1 VTPPGDATSSLRAD
15 EVELRHQLQSLVDER
30 DAAPLVSE
38 LYHENSKQIR
48 SDVGFYRRIEYFNSS
63 ELGLELVKRAAK
75 QYACADRVALPPS
88 DDTVPMPLQEAIA
101 RRRSVRHFGGRPF
114 SLQEVATLSRFA
126 NGIPEPSDGAPVARR
141 AVPSGG
147 ALYPTELYVLPLDVV
162 GLEQGAYHY
171 DVLRHEL
178 ARFVDLPAEPALG
191 RACYLGKALPTASV
205 AFAISAC
212 FERQS
217 VKYAERA
224 YRFTLLECGHL
235 AQNLLLMATAME
247 LEALPVG
254 GFMDDDLHEY
264 LQLDGRREAVLYLIL
279 MGSPVEV

>member
-1 VTPPGDATSSLRAD
+1 MIPEIDATRSGRAD
-15 EVELRHQLQSLVDER
+15 EVELRHQFQSLLEDR
-30 DAAPLVSE
+30 DSAPLVSE
-38 LYHENSKQIR
+38 LYHENSKQTR

-63 ELGLELVKRAAK
+63 ELGLQLVQRAAK
-75 QYACADRVALPPS
+75 QYACADRVALPPA
-88 DDTVPMPLQEAIA
+88 DDAVAMPLQEAIA
-101 RRRSVRHFGGRPF
+101 RRHSARRFGGRPL
-114 SLQEVATLSRFA
+114 SLQELATLLRFA
-126 NGIPEPSDGAPVARR
+126 NGLVEPGGEAPVARR

-147 ALYPTELYVLPLDVV
+147 GLYPTELYVLPLDVV
-162 GLEQGAYHY
+162 GLGPGAYHY
-171 DVLRHEL
+171 DVLQHEL

-224 YRFTLLECGHL
+224 YRFTLLECGHV
-235 AQNLLLMATAME
+235 AQNILLMATAMG
-247 LEALPVG
+247 LDALPVG
-254 GFMDDDLHEY
+254 GFMDDDVHDY

-279 MGSPVEV
+279 MGSPIAG